1 MIINVNPRGLLIT
14 CNSYILKTGQQHHK
28 AQGARRL
35 LYDIDNIAD
44 HFPTGRAMDLD
55 LNIQGAPNFR
65 APNEESLNVFG
76 VCLLCLLCH
85 GSLLTLSQV
94 AQPTS
99 TGLKSILT
107 LLGCQPAF
115 LRRPNRRGS
124 AAANTPPLS
133 LGDRRVSRTESPIR
147 STNLER
153 FNSIDEREPQ
163 GKAIWFSTREET
175 LVYWYAIFLGVT
187 LLETNAL

>member
-28 AQGARRL
+28 AQGARGL
-35 LYDIDNIAD
+35 LYDIDDIAD